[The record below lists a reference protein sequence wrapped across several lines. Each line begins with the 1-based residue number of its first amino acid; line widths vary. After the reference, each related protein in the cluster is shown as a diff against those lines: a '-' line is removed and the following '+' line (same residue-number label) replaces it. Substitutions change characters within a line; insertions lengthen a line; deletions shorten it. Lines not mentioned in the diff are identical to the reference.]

1 MKNLTKAFFIL
12 KGQTYSIKMIDN
24 IPRIGEE
31 ILFKNDILCKVDIVV
46 HDYTTNEHNINIGL
60 SLTCRNTEKMEDAEL
75 RLSNHLSKHNKSA
88 GGSET
93 K

>member
-31 ILFKNDILCKVDIVV
+31 VLFKNDILCKVDIVV
-46 HDYTTNEHNINIGL
+46 YDYTTDNHIVNIGL
-60 SLTCRNTEKMEDAEL
+60 SLTHRNTETIEDAEL
-75 RLSNHLSKHNKSA
+75 RLKNHLSNRKKL
-88 GGSET
+88 GD
-93 K
+93 